1 MQFANSFQMEEDH
14 IESSLSECSGRGWS
28 ASVVGKNWVCYLPCC
43 VPQPHCVVS
52 VSIACFSM
60 GSYITSIKVGLRDI
74 EYKKEYKGDE
84 LELRYAVKRHL
95 YPPAISLHIL
105 QSEVPRHLQS
115 HKRILL
121 HVRGTKKGAMNF
133 PFYVFEEKEGV
144 S

>member
-1 MQFANSFQMEEDH
+1 M
-14 IESSLSECSGRGWS
+14 
-28 ASVVGKNWVCYLPCC
+28 
-43 VPQPHCVVS
+43 VS
-52 VSIACFSM
+52 VSFACFST
-60 GSYITSIKVGLRDI
+60 SSCITSVKVGLRDI

-133 PFYVFEEKEGV
+133 PFYVFEKEGV